1 MSEHAPDR
9 IWSGIEITKIIAGT
23 LAAVTAA
30 VIGSFLGV
38 AGTLAGAAVA
48 SVVGSVG
55 TEIYQ
60 KSLKRGAKS
69 LSTIAPTF
77 IKAPAAVGTP
87 EVAAATEEDL
97 PSHTVPEPARK
108 RDIRWA
114 RIAVFAAGVFVL
126 AMGAIWASEKAF
138 GEPLSSVV
146 TGSDSAGTTL
156 GNTVGNNSS
165 DDQPAITPSV
175 APSEAPSTGSDD
187 DTTPTTEPAV
197 PSTGATEPAT
207 DPTLDPTGGA
217 PAPPTP
223 ADTGEQQDQQQQQEP
238 NQDGAPN
245 QDIAPNR
252 GVTPDSGGATDQGAT
267 G

>member
-60 KSLKRGAKS
+60 KSLNRGARR

-77 IKAPAAVGTP
+77 VKAPAAVGTP

-97 PSHTVPEPARK
+97 PSHTVPEPDRK
-108 RDIRWA
+108 RQVRWG
-114 RIAVFAAGVFVL
+114 RIAVLAGAVFVL

-138 GEPLSSVV
+138 GEPLSTKVGV
-146 TGSDSAGTTL
+146 TDTTGTSL
-156 GNTVGNNSS
+156 GNAVGNNSS
-165 DDQPAITPSV
+165 DDQPAPAPSV
-175 APSEAPSTGSDD
+175 APSGQPSTDATGDPEPTSTEPTTAPT
-187 DTTPTTEPAV
+187 DTTTAPATEPTTEPTDQAPV
-197 PSTGATEPAT
+197 TPT
-207 DPTLDPTGGA
+207 DP
-217 PAPPTP
+217 
-223 ADTGEQQDQQQQQEP
+223 GEQQDQQEPQEQQQP
-238 NQDGAPN
+238 NQDVAP
-245 QDIAPNR
+245 DP
-252 GVTPDSGGATDQGAT
+252 GATE
-267 G
+267 

>member
-9 IWSGIEITKIIAGT
+9 IWSGIEITKVIAGT

-60 KSLKRGAKS
+60 RSLNRGAKR

-77 IKAPAAVGTP
+77 VKAPAAVGTP

-108 RDIRWA
+108 RQVRWG
-114 RIAVFAAGVFVL
+114 RAAMLASAVFVL
-126 AMGAIWASEKAF
+126 AMGAIWMSEKAF
-138 GEPLSSVV
+138 GEPLSTKVGV
-146 TGSDSAGTTL
+146 TDTTGTTL
-156 GNTVGNNSS
+156 GNTVGNRSS
-165 DDQPAITPSV
+165 TDRPAPGPSV
-175 APSEAPSTGSDD
+175 APSEQPATDATGDPEP
-187 DTTPTTEPAV
+187 TATTEPTAT
-197 PSTGATEPAT
+197 PTDTTTEPTTAPTTGPADTGTEPAT
-207 DPTLDPTGGA
+207 PDG
-217 PAPPTP
+217 
-223 ADTGEQQDQQQQQEP
+223 TGEQDQQQQP
-238 NQDGAPN
+238 NQDVAP
-245 QDIAPNR
+245 
-252 GVTPDSGGATDQGAT
+252 DQGAT
-267 G
+267 E

>member
-60 KSLKRGAKS
+60 RSLNRGAKR

-77 IKAPAAVGTP
+77 VKAPAAVGTP

-108 RDIRWA
+108 REVRWGRVA
-114 RIAVFAAGVFVL
+114 MLAGAVFVL

-138 GEPLSSVV
+138 GEPLSTKVGV
-146 TGSDSAGTTL
+146 TDTTGTSL
-156 GNTVGNNSS
+156 GNAVGNNSS
-165 DDQPAITPSV
+165 DDRPAPAPSV
-175 APSEAPSTGSDD
+175 APSGQPSTDATGDPEPTSTEPTTAPT
-187 DTTPTTEPAV
+187 DTTTAPATEPTTEPTDQAPV
-197 PSTGATEPAT
+197 TPT
-207 DPTLDPTGGA
+207 DP
-217 PAPPTP
+217 
-223 ADTGEQQDQQQQQEP
+223 GEQQDQQEPQEQQQP
-238 NQDGAPN
+238 NQDVAP
-245 QDIAPNR
+245 DPC
-252 GVTPDSGGATDQGAT
+252 ATE
-267 G
+267 